1 MKLLL
6 FGGTFDPPHIGHM
19 NLLRGAMQAVQPDL
33 TIVMP
38 AGVPP
43 HKAASMTPGMWRY
56 EMCACFLALEK
67 ECGGRIEISDWEIHR
82 QGRNYTIDTVTMLE
96 QKSPGAELYL
106 SVGSDMLLTFTE
118 WRRWPELL
126 QKATLVVESRCEGD
140 MGALHR
146 AARALSAEGGRIVFS
161 QAKALPMASSDIR
174 AGKAPAEAL
183 PPETERIA
191 GKYHLYGRGLG
202 MTEQKARR
210 LAKKRLSAK
219 RYQHTLNVRRMAVKL
234 AKRWGADPEKAA
246 LAALL
251 HDTAKELPREEM
263 LQILKDNAIMAENA
277 QNRPSPVWHGI
288 CAAILAQTQWGV
300 EDEEVLS
307 AIRCHTTGK
316 PGMSLLDEIVFL
328 ADMTSAERD
337 YPEVDYLRKL
347 EKEDIHRAM
356 REALEM
362 NLHWLEES
370 GKPVD
375 EETRA
380 ALEDL
385 RQRERNAAH
394 E

>member
-1 MKLLL
+1 
-6 FGGTFDPPHIGHM
+6 
-19 NLLRGAMQAVQPDL
+19 
-33 TIVMP
+33 
-38 AGVPP
+38 
-43 HKAASMTPGMWRY
+43 
-56 EMCACFLALEK
+56 
-67 ECGGRIEISDWEIHR
+67 
-82 QGRNYTIDTVTMLE
+82 
-96 QKSPGAELYL
+96 
-106 SVGSDMLLTFTE
+106 
-118 WRRWPELL
+118 
-126 QKATLVVESRCEGD
+126 
-140 MGALHR
+140 
-146 AARALSAEGGRIVFS
+146 
-161 QAKALPMASSDIR
+161 
-174 AGKAPAEAL
+174 
-183 PPETERIA
+183 
-191 GKYHLYGRGLG
+191 

-263 LQILKDNAIMAENA
+263 LQILNDNAIMAENA

-347 EKEDIHRAM
+347 EKKDIHQAM

-380 ALEDL
+380 ALDDL
-385 RQRERNAAH
+385 RQRERNVAH

>member
-1 MKLLL
+1 
-6 FGGTFDPPHIGHM
+6 
-19 NLLRGAMQAVQPDL
+19 
-33 TIVMP
+33 
-38 AGVPP
+38 
-43 HKAASMTPGMWRY
+43 
-56 EMCACFLALEK
+56 
-67 ECGGRIEISDWEIHR
+67 
-82 QGRNYTIDTVTMLE
+82 
-96 QKSPGAELYL
+96 
-106 SVGSDMLLTFTE
+106 
-118 WRRWPELL
+118 
-126 QKATLVVESRCEGD
+126 
-140 MGALHR
+140 
-146 AARALSAEGGRIVFS
+146 
-161 QAKALPMASSDIR
+161 
-174 AGKAPAEAL
+174 
-183 PPETERIA
+183 
-191 GKYHLYGRGLG
+191 

-347 EKEDIHRAM
+347 EKKDIHQAM

-370 GKPVD
+370 GRPVD

>member
-1 MKLLL
+1 
-6 FGGTFDPPHIGHM
+6 
-19 NLLRGAMQAVQPDL
+19 
-33 TIVMP
+33 
-38 AGVPP
+38 
-43 HKAASMTPGMWRY
+43 
-56 EMCACFLALEK
+56 
-67 ECGGRIEISDWEIHR
+67 
-82 QGRNYTIDTVTMLE
+82 
-96 QKSPGAELYL
+96 
-106 SVGSDMLLTFTE
+106 
-118 WRRWPELL
+118 
-126 QKATLVVESRCEGD
+126 
-140 MGALHR
+140 
-146 AARALSAEGGRIVFS
+146 
-161 QAKALPMASSDIR
+161 
-174 AGKAPAEAL
+174 
-183 PPETERIA
+183 
-191 GKYHLYGRGLG
+191 

-210 LAKKRLSAK
+210 LAKRRLSAK

-263 LQILKDNAIMAENA
+263 LQILNDNAIMAENA

>member
-96 QKSPGAELYL
+96 QKYPGAELYL

-118 WRRWPELL
+118 WRRRPEL

-140 MGALHR
+140 IGALHR

-174 AGKAPAEAL
+174 AGKAPAGAL
-183 PPETERIA
+183 PPETEQIA
-191 GKYHLYGRGLG
+191 GKYHLYGR
-202 MTEQKARR
+202 
-210 LAKKRLSAK
+210 
-219 RYQHTLNVRRMAVKL
+219 
-234 AKRWGADPEKAA
+234 
-246 LAALL
+246 
-251 HDTAKELPREEM
+251 
-263 LQILKDNAIMAENA
+263 
-277 QNRPSPVWHGI
+277 
-288 CAAILAQTQWGV
+288 
-300 EDEEVLS
+300 
-307 AIRCHTTGK
+307 
-316 PGMSLLDEIVFL
+316 
-328 ADMTSAERD
+328 
-337 YPEVDYLRKL
+337 
-347 EKEDIHRAM
+347 
-356 REALEM
+356 
-362 NLHWLEES
+362 
-370 GKPVD
+370 
-375 EETRA
+375 
-380 ALEDL
+380 
-385 RQRERNAAH
+385 
-394 E
+394 

>member
-1 MKLLL
+1 
-6 FGGTFDPPHIGHM
+6 
-19 NLLRGAMQAVQPDL
+19 
-33 TIVMP
+33 
-38 AGVPP
+38 
-43 HKAASMTPGMWRY
+43 
-56 EMCACFLALEK
+56 
-67 ECGGRIEISDWEIHR
+67 
-82 QGRNYTIDTVTMLE
+82 
-96 QKSPGAELYL
+96 
-106 SVGSDMLLTFTE
+106 
-118 WRRWPELL
+118 
-126 QKATLVVESRCEGD
+126 
-140 MGALHR
+140 
-146 AARALSAEGGRIVFS
+146 
-161 QAKALPMASSDIR
+161 
-174 AGKAPAEAL
+174 
-183 PPETERIA
+183 
-191 GKYHLYGRGLG
+191 

-263 LQILKDNAIMAENA
+263 LQILNDNAIMAKNA

-347 EKEDIHRAM
+347 EKKDIHQAI

>member
-1 MKLLL
+1 
-6 FGGTFDPPHIGHM
+6 
-19 NLLRGAMQAVQPDL
+19 
-33 TIVMP
+33 
-38 AGVPP
+38 
-43 HKAASMTPGMWRY
+43 
-56 EMCACFLALEK
+56 
-67 ECGGRIEISDWEIHR
+67 
-82 QGRNYTIDTVTMLE
+82 
-96 QKSPGAELYL
+96 
-106 SVGSDMLLTFTE
+106 
-118 WRRWPELL
+118 
-126 QKATLVVESRCEGD
+126 
-140 MGALHR
+140 
-146 AARALSAEGGRIVFS
+146 
-161 QAKALPMASSDIR
+161 
-174 AGKAPAEAL
+174 
-183 PPETERIA
+183 
-191 GKYHLYGRGLG
+191 

-263 LQILKDNAIMAENA
+263 LQILNDNAIMAENA

-316 PGMSLLDEIVFL
+316 PSMSLLDEIVFL

-347 EKEDIHRAM
+347 EKKDIHQAI

-385 RQRERNAAH
+385 RQRERNVAH

>member
-1 MKLLL
+1 
-6 FGGTFDPPHIGHM
+6 
-19 NLLRGAMQAVQPDL
+19 
-33 TIVMP
+33 
-38 AGVPP
+38 
-43 HKAASMTPGMWRY
+43 
-56 EMCACFLALEK
+56 
-67 ECGGRIEISDWEIHR
+67 
-82 QGRNYTIDTVTMLE
+82 
-96 QKSPGAELYL
+96 
-106 SVGSDMLLTFTE
+106 
-118 WRRWPELL
+118 
-126 QKATLVVESRCEGD
+126 
-140 MGALHR
+140 
-146 AARALSAEGGRIVFS
+146 
-161 QAKALPMASSDIR
+161 
-174 AGKAPAEAL
+174 
-183 PPETERIA
+183 
-191 GKYHLYGRGLG
+191 

-263 LQILKDNAIMAENA
+263 LQILNDNAIMAENA

-337 YPEVDYLRKL
+337 YLEVDYLRKL

>member
-1 MKLLL
+1 
-6 FGGTFDPPHIGHM
+6 
-19 NLLRGAMQAVQPDL
+19 
-33 TIVMP
+33 
-38 AGVPP
+38 
-43 HKAASMTPGMWRY
+43 
-56 EMCACFLALEK
+56 
-67 ECGGRIEISDWEIHR
+67 
-82 QGRNYTIDTVTMLE
+82 
-96 QKSPGAELYL
+96 
-106 SVGSDMLLTFTE
+106 
-118 WRRWPELL
+118 
-126 QKATLVVESRCEGD
+126 
-140 MGALHR
+140 
-146 AARALSAEGGRIVFS
+146 
-161 QAKALPMASSDIR
+161 
-174 AGKAPAEAL
+174 
-183 PPETERIA
+183 
-191 GKYHLYGRGLG
+191 

-337 YPEVDYLRKL
+337 YSEVDYLRKL

>member
-1 MKLLL
+1 
-6 FGGTFDPPHIGHM
+6 
-19 NLLRGAMQAVQPDL
+19 
-33 TIVMP
+33 
-38 AGVPP
+38 
-43 HKAASMTPGMWRY
+43 
-56 EMCACFLALEK
+56 
-67 ECGGRIEISDWEIHR
+67 
-82 QGRNYTIDTVTMLE
+82 
-96 QKSPGAELYL
+96 
-106 SVGSDMLLTFTE
+106 
-118 WRRWPELL
+118 
-126 QKATLVVESRCEGD
+126 
-140 MGALHR
+140 
-146 AARALSAEGGRIVFS
+146 
-161 QAKALPMASSDIR
+161 
-174 AGKAPAEAL
+174 
-183 PPETERIA
+183 
-191 GKYHLYGRGLG
+191 

-263 LQILKDNAIMAENA
+263 LQILNDNAIMAENA

-347 EKEDIHRAM
+347 EKEDIHQAI

>member
-1 MKLLL
+1 
-6 FGGTFDPPHIGHM
+6 
-19 NLLRGAMQAVQPDL
+19 
-33 TIVMP
+33 
-38 AGVPP
+38 
-43 HKAASMTPGMWRY
+43 
-56 EMCACFLALEK
+56 
-67 ECGGRIEISDWEIHR
+67 
-82 QGRNYTIDTVTMLE
+82 
-96 QKSPGAELYL
+96 
-106 SVGSDMLLTFTE
+106 
-118 WRRWPELL
+118 
-126 QKATLVVESRCEGD
+126 
-140 MGALHR
+140 
-146 AARALSAEGGRIVFS
+146 
-161 QAKALPMASSDIR
+161 
-174 AGKAPAEAL
+174 
-183 PPETERIA
+183 
-191 GKYHLYGRGLG
+191 

-263 LQILKDNAIMAENA
+263 LQILNDNAIIVENA

-300 EDEEVLS
+300 EDAEVLS

-347 EKEDIHRAM
+347 EKKDIHQAM

-385 RQRERNAAH
+385 RQRERNVAH

>member
-1 MKLLL
+1 
-6 FGGTFDPPHIGHM
+6 
-19 NLLRGAMQAVQPDL
+19 
-33 TIVMP
+33 
-38 AGVPP
+38 
-43 HKAASMTPGMWRY
+43 
-56 EMCACFLALEK
+56 
-67 ECGGRIEISDWEIHR
+67 
-82 QGRNYTIDTVTMLE
+82 
-96 QKSPGAELYL
+96 
-106 SVGSDMLLTFTE
+106 
-118 WRRWPELL
+118 
-126 QKATLVVESRCEGD
+126 
-140 MGALHR
+140 
-146 AARALSAEGGRIVFS
+146 
-161 QAKALPMASSDIR
+161 
-174 AGKAPAEAL
+174 
-183 PPETERIA
+183 
-191 GKYHLYGRGLG
+191 

-263 LQILKDNAIMAENA
+263 LQILNDNAIMTENA

-347 EKEDIHRAM
+347 EKKDIHQAM

-370 GKPVD
+370 GRPVD

>member
-96 QKSPGAELYL
+96 QKYPGAELYL

-161 QAKALPMASSDIR
+161 QVKALPMASSDIR
-174 AGKAPAEAL
+174 AGKAPAGVL

-191 GKYHLYGRGLG
+191 GKYHLYGR
-202 MTEQKARR
+202 
-210 LAKKRLSAK
+210 
-219 RYQHTLNVRRMAVKL
+219 
-234 AKRWGADPEKAA
+234 
-246 LAALL
+246 
-251 HDTAKELPREEM
+251 
-263 LQILKDNAIMAENA
+263 
-277 QNRPSPVWHGI
+277 
-288 CAAILAQTQWGV
+288 
-300 EDEEVLS
+300 
-307 AIRCHTTGK
+307 
-316 PGMSLLDEIVFL
+316 
-328 ADMTSAERD
+328 
-337 YPEVDYLRKL
+337 
-347 EKEDIHRAM
+347 
-356 REALEM
+356 
-362 NLHWLEES
+362 
-370 GKPVD
+370 
-375 EETRA
+375 
-380 ALEDL
+380 
-385 RQRERNAAH
+385 
-394 E
+394 

>member
-1 MKLLL
+1 
-6 FGGTFDPPHIGHM
+6 M
-19 NLLRGAMQAVQPDL
+19 N
-33 TIVMP
+33 
-38 AGVPP
+38 
-43 HKAASMTPGMWRY
+43 
-56 EMCACFLALEK
+56 
-67 ECGGRIEISDWEIHR
+67 
-82 QGRNYTIDTVTMLE
+82 
-96 QKSPGAELYL
+96 
-106 SVGSDMLLTFTE
+106 
-118 WRRWPELL
+118 
-126 QKATLVVESRCEGD
+126 
-140 MGALHR
+140 
-146 AARALSAEGGRIVFS
+146 
-161 QAKALPMASSDIR
+161 
-174 AGKAPAEAL
+174 
-183 PPETERIA
+183 
-191 GKYHLYGRGLG
+191 
-202 MTEQKARR
+202 EQKARR

-263 LQILKDNAIMAENA
+263 LQILNDNAIMAENA

-347 EKEDIHRAM
+347 EKKDIHQAM

-385 RQRERNAAH
+385 RQRERNVAH

>member
-1 MKLLL
+1 
-6 FGGTFDPPHIGHM
+6 
-19 NLLRGAMQAVQPDL
+19 
-33 TIVMP
+33 
-38 AGVPP
+38 
-43 HKAASMTPGMWRY
+43 
-56 EMCACFLALEK
+56 
-67 ECGGRIEISDWEIHR
+67 
-82 QGRNYTIDTVTMLE
+82 
-96 QKSPGAELYL
+96 
-106 SVGSDMLLTFTE
+106 
-118 WRRWPELL
+118 
-126 QKATLVVESRCEGD
+126 
-140 MGALHR
+140 
-146 AARALSAEGGRIVFS
+146 
-161 QAKALPMASSDIR
+161 
-174 AGKAPAEAL
+174 
-183 PPETERIA
+183 
-191 GKYHLYGRGLG
+191 

-263 LQILKDNAIMAENA
+263 LQILNDNAIIAENA

>member
-1 MKLLL
+1 
-6 FGGTFDPPHIGHM
+6 
-19 NLLRGAMQAVQPDL
+19 
-33 TIVMP
+33 
-38 AGVPP
+38 
-43 HKAASMTPGMWRY
+43 
-56 EMCACFLALEK
+56 
-67 ECGGRIEISDWEIHR
+67 
-82 QGRNYTIDTVTMLE
+82 
-96 QKSPGAELYL
+96 
-106 SVGSDMLLTFTE
+106 
-118 WRRWPELL
+118 
-126 QKATLVVESRCEGD
+126 
-140 MGALHR
+140 
-146 AARALSAEGGRIVFS
+146 
-161 QAKALPMASSDIR
+161 
-174 AGKAPAEAL
+174 
-183 PPETERIA
+183 
-191 GKYHLYGRGLG
+191 

-263 LQILKDNAIMAENA
+263 LQILNDNAIMAENA

-347 EKEDIHRAM
+347 EKEDIHQAM

-385 RQRERNAAH
+385 RQRERNVAH

>member
-1 MKLLL
+1 M
-6 FGGTFDPPHIGHM
+6 D
-19 NLLRGAMQAVQPDL
+19 
-33 TIVMP
+33 
-38 AGVPP
+38 
-43 HKAASMTPGMWRY
+43 Y
-56 EMCACFLALEK
+56 
-67 ECGGRIEISDWEIHR
+67 
-82 QGRNYTIDTVTMLE
+82 
-96 QKSPGAELYL
+96 
-106 SVGSDMLLTFTE
+106 
-118 WRRWPELL
+118 
-126 QKATLVVESRCEGD
+126 
-140 MGALHR
+140 
-146 AARALSAEGGRIVFS
+146 
-161 QAKALPMASSDIR
+161 
-174 AGKAPAEAL
+174 AEAKKL
-183 PPETERIA
+183 V
-191 GKYHLYGRGLG
+191 
-202 MTEQKARR
+202 KARLSEKR
-210 LAKKRLSAK
+210 WTHTKNVKK
-219 RYQHTLNVRRMAVKL
+219 MAVKL

-263 LQILKDNAIMAENA
+263 LQILNDNAIMAENA

-347 EKEDIHRAM
+347 EKKDIHQAM

-385 RQRERNAAH
+385 RQRERNVAH

>member
-1 MKLLL
+1 
-6 FGGTFDPPHIGHM
+6 
-19 NLLRGAMQAVQPDL
+19 
-33 TIVMP
+33 
-38 AGVPP
+38 
-43 HKAASMTPGMWRY
+43 
-56 EMCACFLALEK
+56 
-67 ECGGRIEISDWEIHR
+67 
-82 QGRNYTIDTVTMLE
+82 
-96 QKSPGAELYL
+96 
-106 SVGSDMLLTFTE
+106 
-118 WRRWPELL
+118 
-126 QKATLVVESRCEGD
+126 
-140 MGALHR
+140 
-146 AARALSAEGGRIVFS
+146 
-161 QAKALPMASSDIR
+161 
-174 AGKAPAEAL
+174 
-183 PPETERIA
+183 
-191 GKYHLYGRGLG
+191 

-263 LQILKDNAIMAENA
+263 LQILNDNAIMAENA

-288 CAAILAQTQWGV
+288 CAAILAQTQGGV
-300 EDEEVLS
+300 EDAEVLS

-347 EKEDIHRAM
+347 EKKDIHQAM

-385 RQRERNAAH
+385 RQRERNVAH

>member
-1 MKLLL
+1 
-6 FGGTFDPPHIGHM
+6 
-19 NLLRGAMQAVQPDL
+19 
-33 TIVMP
+33 
-38 AGVPP
+38 
-43 HKAASMTPGMWRY
+43 
-56 EMCACFLALEK
+56 
-67 ECGGRIEISDWEIHR
+67 
-82 QGRNYTIDTVTMLE
+82 
-96 QKSPGAELYL
+96 
-106 SVGSDMLLTFTE
+106 
-118 WRRWPELL
+118 
-126 QKATLVVESRCEGD
+126 
-140 MGALHR
+140 
-146 AARALSAEGGRIVFS
+146 
-161 QAKALPMASSDIR
+161 
-174 AGKAPAEAL
+174 
-183 PPETERIA
+183 
-191 GKYHLYGRGLG
+191 

-219 RYQHTLNVRRMAVKL
+219 RYQHTLNVRRMAVKM

-263 LQILKDNAIMAENA
+263 LQILNDNAIMAENA

-347 EKEDIHRAM
+347 EKKDIHQAM

-385 RQRERNAAH
+385 RQRERNVAH

>member
-1 MKLLL
+1 
-6 FGGTFDPPHIGHM
+6 
-19 NLLRGAMQAVQPDL
+19 
-33 TIVMP
+33 
-38 AGVPP
+38 
-43 HKAASMTPGMWRY
+43 
-56 EMCACFLALEK
+56 
-67 ECGGRIEISDWEIHR
+67 
-82 QGRNYTIDTVTMLE
+82 
-96 QKSPGAELYL
+96 
-106 SVGSDMLLTFTE
+106 
-118 WRRWPELL
+118 
-126 QKATLVVESRCEGD
+126 
-140 MGALHR
+140 
-146 AARALSAEGGRIVFS
+146 
-161 QAKALPMASSDIR
+161 
-174 AGKAPAEAL
+174 
-183 PPETERIA
+183 
-191 GKYHLYGRGLG
+191 

-234 AKRWGADPEKAA
+234 AKRWGADPETAA

-263 LQILKDNAIMAENA
+263 LQILNDNAIMAENA

-347 EKEDIHRAM
+347 EKKDIHQAM

-385 RQRERNAAH
+385 RQRERNVAH

>member
-1 MKLLL
+1 
-6 FGGTFDPPHIGHM
+6 
-19 NLLRGAMQAVQPDL
+19 
-33 TIVMP
+33 
-38 AGVPP
+38 
-43 HKAASMTPGMWRY
+43 
-56 EMCACFLALEK
+56 
-67 ECGGRIEISDWEIHR
+67 
-82 QGRNYTIDTVTMLE
+82 
-96 QKSPGAELYL
+96 
-106 SVGSDMLLTFTE
+106 
-118 WRRWPELL
+118 
-126 QKATLVVESRCEGD
+126 
-140 MGALHR
+140 
-146 AARALSAEGGRIVFS
+146 
-161 QAKALPMASSDIR
+161 
-174 AGKAPAEAL
+174 
-183 PPETERIA
+183 
-191 GKYHLYGRGLG
+191 

-210 LAKKRLSAK
+210 LAKKLLSAK

-263 LQILKDNAIMAENA
+263 LQILNDNAIMAENA

-347 EKEDIHRAM
+347 EKKDIHQAI

>member
-1 MKLLL
+1 
-6 FGGTFDPPHIGHM
+6 
-19 NLLRGAMQAVQPDL
+19 
-33 TIVMP
+33 
-38 AGVPP
+38 
-43 HKAASMTPGMWRY
+43 
-56 EMCACFLALEK
+56 
-67 ECGGRIEISDWEIHR
+67 
-82 QGRNYTIDTVTMLE
+82 
-96 QKSPGAELYL
+96 
-106 SVGSDMLLTFTE
+106 
-118 WRRWPELL
+118 
-126 QKATLVVESRCEGD
+126 
-140 MGALHR
+140 
-146 AARALSAEGGRIVFS
+146 
-161 QAKALPMASSDIR
+161 
-174 AGKAPAEAL
+174 
-183 PPETERIA
+183 
-191 GKYHLYGRGLG
+191 

-263 LQILKDNAIMAENA
+263 LQILNDNAIMAENA

-347 EKEDIHRAM
+347 EKKDIHQGM

-385 RQRERNAAH
+385 RQRERNVAH

>member
-1 MKLLL
+1 
-6 FGGTFDPPHIGHM
+6 
-19 NLLRGAMQAVQPDL
+19 
-33 TIVMP
+33 
-38 AGVPP
+38 
-43 HKAASMTPGMWRY
+43 
-56 EMCACFLALEK
+56 
-67 ECGGRIEISDWEIHR
+67 
-82 QGRNYTIDTVTMLE
+82 
-96 QKSPGAELYL
+96 
-106 SVGSDMLLTFTE
+106 
-118 WRRWPELL
+118 
-126 QKATLVVESRCEGD
+126 
-140 MGALHR
+140 
-146 AARALSAEGGRIVFS
+146 
-161 QAKALPMASSDIR
+161 
-174 AGKAPAEAL
+174 
-183 PPETERIA
+183 
-191 GKYHLYGRGLG
+191 

-263 LQILKDNAIMAENA
+263 LQILNDNAIKAENA
-277 QNRPSPVWHGI
+277 QNRPSPVWHGL

-347 EKEDIHRAM
+347 EKKDIHQAM

-385 RQRERNAAH
+385 RQRERNVAH

>member
-1 MKLLL
+1 
-6 FGGTFDPPHIGHM
+6 
-19 NLLRGAMQAVQPDL
+19 
-33 TIVMP
+33 
-38 AGVPP
+38 
-43 HKAASMTPGMWRY
+43 
-56 EMCACFLALEK
+56 
-67 ECGGRIEISDWEIHR
+67 
-82 QGRNYTIDTVTMLE
+82 
-96 QKSPGAELYL
+96 
-106 SVGSDMLLTFTE
+106 
-118 WRRWPELL
+118 
-126 QKATLVVESRCEGD
+126 
-140 MGALHR
+140 
-146 AARALSAEGGRIVFS
+146 
-161 QAKALPMASSDIR
+161 
-174 AGKAPAEAL
+174 
-183 PPETERIA
+183 
-191 GKYHLYGRGLG
+191 

-263 LQILKDNAIMAENA
+263 LQILNDNAIMAENT

-347 EKEDIHRAM
+347 EKKDIHQAM

>member
-1 MKLLL
+1 
-6 FGGTFDPPHIGHM
+6 
-19 NLLRGAMQAVQPDL
+19 
-33 TIVMP
+33 
-38 AGVPP
+38 
-43 HKAASMTPGMWRY
+43 
-56 EMCACFLALEK
+56 
-67 ECGGRIEISDWEIHR
+67 
-82 QGRNYTIDTVTMLE
+82 
-96 QKSPGAELYL
+96 
-106 SVGSDMLLTFTE
+106 
-118 WRRWPELL
+118 
-126 QKATLVVESRCEGD
+126 
-140 MGALHR
+140 
-146 AARALSAEGGRIVFS
+146 
-161 QAKALPMASSDIR
+161 
-174 AGKAPAEAL
+174 
-183 PPETERIA
+183 
-191 GKYHLYGRGLG
+191 

-263 LQILKDNAIMAENA
+263 LQILNDNAIMAENA

-300 EDEEVLS
+300 EDQEVLS

-347 EKEDIHRAM
+347 EKKDIHQAI

>member
-1 MKLLL
+1 
-6 FGGTFDPPHIGHM
+6 
-19 NLLRGAMQAVQPDL
+19 
-33 TIVMP
+33 
-38 AGVPP
+38 
-43 HKAASMTPGMWRY
+43 
-56 EMCACFLALEK
+56 
-67 ECGGRIEISDWEIHR
+67 
-82 QGRNYTIDTVTMLE
+82 
-96 QKSPGAELYL
+96 
-106 SVGSDMLLTFTE
+106 
-118 WRRWPELL
+118 
-126 QKATLVVESRCEGD
+126 
-140 MGALHR
+140 
-146 AARALSAEGGRIVFS
+146 
-161 QAKALPMASSDIR
+161 
-174 AGKAPAEAL
+174 
-183 PPETERIA
+183 
-191 GKYHLYGRGLG
+191 

-300 EDEEVLS
+300 EDEEVLN

>member
-1 MKLLL
+1 
-6 FGGTFDPPHIGHM
+6 
-19 NLLRGAMQAVQPDL
+19 
-33 TIVMP
+33 
-38 AGVPP
+38 
-43 HKAASMTPGMWRY
+43 
-56 EMCACFLALEK
+56 
-67 ECGGRIEISDWEIHR
+67 
-82 QGRNYTIDTVTMLE
+82 
-96 QKSPGAELYL
+96 
-106 SVGSDMLLTFTE
+106 
-118 WRRWPELL
+118 
-126 QKATLVVESRCEGD
+126 
-140 MGALHR
+140 
-146 AARALSAEGGRIVFS
+146 
-161 QAKALPMASSDIR
+161 
-174 AGKAPAEAL
+174 
-183 PPETERIA
+183 
-191 GKYHLYGRGLG
+191 

-210 LAKKRLSAK
+210 LAQKRLSAK

-263 LQILKDNAIMAENA
+263 LQILNDNAIMAENA

-316 PGMSLLDEIVFL
+316 PGLSLLDEIVFL

>member
-1 MKLLL
+1 
-6 FGGTFDPPHIGHM
+6 
-19 NLLRGAMQAVQPDL
+19 
-33 TIVMP
+33 
-38 AGVPP
+38 
-43 HKAASMTPGMWRY
+43 
-56 EMCACFLALEK
+56 
-67 ECGGRIEISDWEIHR
+67 
-82 QGRNYTIDTVTMLE
+82 
-96 QKSPGAELYL
+96 
-106 SVGSDMLLTFTE
+106 
-118 WRRWPELL
+118 
-126 QKATLVVESRCEGD
+126 
-140 MGALHR
+140 
-146 AARALSAEGGRIVFS
+146 
-161 QAKALPMASSDIR
+161 
-174 AGKAPAEAL
+174 
-183 PPETERIA
+183 
-191 GKYHLYGRGLG
+191 

-210 LAKKRLSAK
+210 LAKKRLSAR

-263 LQILKDNAIMAENA
+263 LQILNDNAIIAENA